1 MDTDT
6 IKRELKYTLREIAGW
21 VDVDHSEVKI
31 PDLQRGLVWKPR
43 QMELLWDSL
52 LRGFPI
58 GAFILSDAADGTFFL
73 MDGQQR
79 FNAIATGFGASNNEN
94 AMLWLDIQLSDVK
107 NSTRAFWVKSTTK
120 AHPWGFKN
128 NDDCTTLSSS
138 ERRAA
143 LDRYGMK
150 GKNIYKDPIEL
161 GKTWPIEAVRPIPLQ
176 FFLEAPMDSPESFA
190 EYIEKQCA
198 KRECLP
204 FSSLEPYDMELL
216 KDKFY
221 PVIQELYNYSVQCD
235 ILPRTVIERES
246 KEKEGSEDATPLE
259 VLFTRLNT
267 GGTRITQEDL
277 NYSAIKAYWG
287 TIKQQNNAIAER
299 YMSPSK
305 LVMLAFRLALTKIDG
320 TKGLRS
326 PLSIR
331 QIRKCSSEADV
342 RKQIEF
348 LYNTSR
354 LSDIMTRIDS
364 WLNVFDRI
372 DNSNPDSMPAVIRT
386 SIARNS
392 PDVFLLLM
400 YLADTDLDGKIRV
413 APEEVRGLALLL
425 HWFSIDKKKAAGTV
439 FSFIRNGCDSSAL
452 RQGISECIGMNY
464 LLPIYAPADIYTFFP
479 IGKDPSWNPWSGND
493 YAPWH
498 DFYCRLTWWGNA
510 EAREMLLFAQ
520 RVFINSR
527 FTMYDPARE
536 EMWEEHNRPWDY
548 DHIIP
553 QNWIKERGRP
563 RAEYRDYCDHWLY
576 RIGNVAA
583 IPFEDNR
590 SKGDREAYAFY
601 EQNAKELLFYE
612 DFKELSK
619 LGVQLPES
627 LDASYHFAQ
636 ISFKRTIEIYRCCY
650 NLLSPLIE
658 ETTLTDGQ
666 NRRRQVMSDIASK
679 LEGAEIVFVAKGNS
693 LWREYPVTRDADWSR
708 EWLSVG
714 IRRNDKFFIAFTWG
728 CNDGDH
734 LEVGVRKLPGTDITK
749 NLTGLPE
756 MDSSYRVSIGDWWY
770 AWKNG
775 HLQTETSSEDI
786 LVEMRKLLER
796 FDNQ

>member
-1 MDTDT
+1 
-6 IKRELKYTLREIAGW
+6 
-21 VDVDHSEVKI
+21 
-31 PDLQRGLVWKPR
+31 
-43 QMELLWDSL
+43 
-52 LRGFPI
+52 
-58 GAFILSDAADGTFFL
+58 
-73 MDGQQR
+73 
-79 FNAIATGFGASNNEN
+79 
-94 AMLWLDIQLSDVK
+94 
-107 NSTRAFWVKSTTK
+107 
-120 AHPWGFKN
+120 
-128 NDDCTTLSSS
+128 
-138 ERRAA
+138 
-143 LDRYGMK
+143 
-150 GKNIYKDPIEL
+150 
-161 GKTWPIEAVRPIPLQ
+161 
-176 FFLEAPMDSPESFA
+176 
-190 EYIEKQCA
+190 
-198 KRECLP
+198 
-204 FSSLEPYDMELL
+204 
-216 KDKFY
+216 
-221 PVIQELYNYSVQCD
+221 
-235 ILPRTVIERES
+235 
-246 KEKEGSEDATPLE
+246 
-259 VLFTRLNT
+259 
-267 GGTRITQEDL
+267 
-277 NYSAIKAYWG
+277 
-287 TIKQQNNAIAER
+287 
-299 YMSPSK
+299 
-305 LVMLAFRLALTKIDG
+305 
-320 TKGLRS
+320 
-326 PLSIR
+326 
-331 QIRKCSSEADV
+331 
-342 RKQIEF
+342 
-348 LYNTSR
+348 
-354 LSDIMTRIDS
+354 
-364 WLNVFDRI
+364 
-372 DNSNPDSMPAVIRT
+372 
-386 SIARNS
+386 
-392 PDVFLLLM
+392 
-400 YLADTDLDGKIRV
+400 
-413 APEEVRGLALLL
+413 
-425 HWFSIDKKKAAGTV
+425 
-439 FSFIRNGCDSSAL
+439 
-452 RQGISECIGMNY
+452 MNY
-464 LLPIYAPADIYTFFP
+464 LLPIYAPEDIYTFFP

-601 EQNAKELLFYE
+601 EQNAKELLFYD

-650 NLLSPLIE
+650 KLLSPLIG
-658 ETTLTDGQ
+658 ETTLTDRQ
-666 NRRRQVMSDIASK
+666 NRRRRVMSDIASK
-679 LEGAEIVFVAKGNS
+679 LEGSETVFVAKGNS

-749 NLTGLPE
+749 DLTGLPE

-770 AWKNG
+770 AWKTG